1 MPASAASS
9 LACMSG
15 AQADAL
21 SWPGETPMPSFLA
34 SYRTLPA
41 LGVPAAIGLE
51 GVGHR
56 ELEVLLGAGQEA
68 RCGVRVG
75 QELVDVDTDA
85 LDVGRARRV
94 EDAVAG
100 QAGDLEQDVDVLV
113 LGEEVL
119 GERLAAGLVLERAA
133 EKSFVTYALTTL
145 MSGLT
150 DLAPSS

>member
-1 MPASAASS
+1 MPASS
-9 LACMSG
+9 
-15 AQADAL
+15 
-21 SWPGETPMPSFLA
+21 
-34 SYRTLPA
+34 
-41 LGVPAAIGLE
+41 VPRGLRLE
-51 GVGHR
+51 RVGHG

-75 QELVDVDTDA
+75 QELVHVDADA
-85 LDVGRARRV
+85 LDVRGAGGV

-119 GERLAAGLVLERAA
+119 GERLATGLVLEGGRGEVVGDVGADDLD
-133 EKSFVTYALTTL
+133 V
-145 MSGLT
+145 GLT